1 MKVRSALAAALML
14 AGALSASASASA
26 VQPHPGDLIKIGGSG
41 GTCTLGFMF
50 TGSDRAA
57 YMSTAG
63 HCVPGTDDG
72 PPRTWKPGAGPAVT
86 TSGRQIGRVVF
97 GENRESPETGDD
109 YDFALIRLDKGVKGS
124 PDIRVLG
131 TPTGVNS
138 DQGQTPITL
147 RTYGHSAF
155 SAASP
160 VRDVI
165 APNTRHKDHVFA
177 HGPLFQGDS
186 GAPVVDTEG
195 RAVGTVIGG
204 GVGRV
209 GVGIGSVNLPHDG
222 AFNIIGRLGPVVQH
236 ASTALR
242 IRLSLVHK
250 K

>member
-14 AGALSASASASA
+14 AGALSASASAD
-26 VQPHPGDLIKIGGSG
+26 VQPHPGDLIKIDGSG

-63 HCVPGTDDG
+63 HCVPGTNDA

-97 GENRESPETGDD
+97 AENTVSPETGDD

-138 DQGQTPITL
+138 EQGQTPVTL
-147 RTYGHSAF
+147 RTYGHSIF

-160 VRDVI
+160 ARDVM

-209 GVGIGSVNLPHDG
+209 GVGIGSVTLPHDG

-236 ASTALR
+236 ASSALR